1 MPTMIQMKR
10 QAVGDILG
18 VLERIRYASE
28 LSNASVLYSKVVMDN
43 QAALMAPANVV
54 AFLYLE
60 QFYQR
65 AGGNASL
72 SILVTEEEG
81 AQMVTIISPTTKE
94 TLLLERA
101 DVSFSMKV
109 KNVLTDIGFVEVM
122 EWDNFSGTW
131 TSGVDF
137 DG

>member
-1 MPTMIQMKR
+1 MIQMKR